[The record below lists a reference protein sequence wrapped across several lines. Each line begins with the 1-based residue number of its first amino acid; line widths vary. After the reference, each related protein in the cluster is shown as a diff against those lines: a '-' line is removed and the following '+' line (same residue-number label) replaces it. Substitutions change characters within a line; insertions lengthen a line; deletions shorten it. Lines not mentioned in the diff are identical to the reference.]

1 VIFKLKY
8 NENGIV
14 VLEECFLQEDYIE
27 ETKVPKP
34 KTEKKE
40 EKKDDK
46 RDEKKDDKKEDKN
59 EDKKEEA
66 ANPAPPTPTPEEFEI
81 KQSKKTRQTPLKYEH
96 VLLEKTTQKEVENYF
111 DIECKMRNQDKIIN
125 ETY

>member
-34 KTEKKE
+34 KTEKK
-40 EKKDDK
+40 
-46 RDEKKDDKKEDKN
+46 DDKKEDKN

-66 ANPAPPTPTPEEFEI
+66 ANPAPPTPTPEEF
-81 KQSKKTRQTPLKYEH
+81 
-96 VLLEKTTQKEVENYF
+96 
-111 DIECKMRNQDKIIN
+111 
-125 ETY
+125 